1 MKYLKK
7 YESSEKDTPK
17 FKEGDDVI
25 CIDNED
31 SCLTKDMRYLV
42 KKIFKNKNGYYVCK
56 VNSKLGKIGE
66 TFGTF
71 SCDRFIS
78 EIRNNIQKY
87 NL

>member
-7 YESSEKDTPK
+7 YENSKKDEPN
-17 FKEGDDVI
+17 FKEGDYVI
-25 CIDNED
+25 CIDNEN
-31 SCLTKDMRYLV
+31 SSLTKDMRYLV

>member
-7 YESSEKDTPK
+7 YEKSKKDSPN
-17 FKEGDDVI
+17 FEEGEYVI

-31 SCLTKDMRYLV
+31 SILTKDMRYLV
-42 KKIFKNKNGYYVCK
+42 KKIFKNKDGHYVCK

-66 TFGTF
+66 TLGTF

-78 EIRNNIQKY
+78 EIKYNVKKY

>member
-7 YESSEKDTPK
+7 YENSKKDTPK
-17 FKEGDDVI
+17 FKEGDYVI

-31 SCLTKDMRYLV
+31 SILTENMIYLV
-42 KKIFKNKNGYYVCK
+42 KKIFKNKYDRYVCK
-56 VNSKLGKIGE
+56 VNSKLRKIGE
-66 TFGTF
+66 NLGTF

-78 EIRNNIQKY
+78 EIEHNTQKY

>member
-7 YESSEKDTPK
+7 YESSEKYTPK

-31 SCLTKDMRYLV
+31 SCLTKDTTYLV
-42 KKIFKNKNGYYVCK
+42 KKIFQKKDGYYVCK

-71 SCDRFIS
+71 SCDRFIR
-78 EIRNNIQKY
+78 ETEYNTQKY

>member
-7 YESSEKDTPK
+7 YENSKEYTPN

-31 SCLTKDMRYLV
+31 SILIKDMRYLV
-42 KKIFKNKNGYYVCK
+42 KKIFKNKNGYVCK
-56 VNSKLGKIGE
+56 VNSKLGSLGE
-66 TFGTF
+66 KLGTF
-71 SCDRFIS
+71 SCNRFIP
-78 EIRNNIQKY
+78 EIEHNMQKY

>member
-1 MKYLKK
+1 MKYMKK
-7 YESSEKDTPK
+7 YENSKKDTLK

-25 CIDNED
+25 CIDSED
-31 SCLTKDMRYLV
+31 SVLTKDMIYLV

-56 VNSKLGKIGE
+56 VTSKLRKIGE
-66 TFGTF
+66 NLGTF

-78 EIRNNIQKY
+78 EIESNTNKY